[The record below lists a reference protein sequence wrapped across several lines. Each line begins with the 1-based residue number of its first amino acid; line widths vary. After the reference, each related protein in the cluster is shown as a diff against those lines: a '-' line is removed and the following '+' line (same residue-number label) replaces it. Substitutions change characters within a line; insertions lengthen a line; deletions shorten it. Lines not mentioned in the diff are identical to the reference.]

1 MNLGK
6 AQSIGFI
13 EDPVEEPVEEP
24 VVELVVEA
32 ENREEQPALTQ

>member
-24 VVELVVEA
+24 VVEFVVEA

>member
-13 EDPVEEPVEEP
+13 EDPVEEPVEQP
-24 VVELVVEA
+24 IVEMVVEA
-32 ENREEQPALTQ
+32 DNREEQPALTE